1 MLCCSNLYVKY
12 GNFTALSN
20 VNLEFKPGYIHILF
34 GPNGAGK
41 TTLLKV
47 LSGVLMPT
55 AGSIL
60 YNQTDMHHDS
70 LHFFKRMG
78 FLSHDISLY
87 NNMTAIENLSF
98 WASLYS
104 IPEKDARIDELLRS
118 VELKEFGDKFV
129 KQFSRGMKQRLAI
142 AKSLL
147 HRPDVLIWDEP
158 FTGIDIMTTEI
169 ICSILKCMQQEGSLI
184 ILTMHDLL
192 SGYEL
197 GDYLY
202 IINKGRVVSQL
213 HKSSLSYKEFHAMFN
228 QLQK

>member
-1 MLCCSNLYVKY
+1 MLSCSNVYVKY

-41 TTLLKV
+41 TTLLKAM
-47 LSGVLMPT
+47 SGILEPT
-55 AGSIL
+55 SGRIL
-60 YNQTDMHHDS
+60 YDQIDIHQDP
-70 LHFFKRMG
+70 LRYFKKIS

-87 NNMTAIENLSF
+87 NNLTAHENLSF

-104 IPEKDARIDELLRS
+104 IAEKNERIDELLQI
-118 VELKEFGDKFV
+118 VKLKEFDNKFV

-147 HRPDVLIWDEP
+147 HNPDVLIWDEP

-169 ICSILKCMQQEGSLI
+169 ICGILGRMQKEGSLI

-197 GDYLY
+197 AGNLY
-202 IINKGRVVSQL
+202 IINRGRVVSQFD
-213 HKSSLSYKEFHAMFN
+213 KSSLSYEEFHAMFN

>member
-1 MLCCSNLYVKY
+1 MLICSNLYVKY

-41 TTLLKV
+41 TTLLKAM
-47 LSGVLMPT
+47 SGILAPT
-55 AGSIL
+55 AGRIL
-60 YNQTDMHHDS
+60 YDQIDIHQDP
-70 LHFFKRMG
+70 LHYFKKIS

-87 NNMTAIENLSF
+87 NNLTAQENLSF

-104 IPEKDARIDELLRS
+104 ITEKNERIDELLQI
-118 VELKEFGDKFV
+118 VKLKEFDNKFV

-147 HRPDVLIWDEP
+147 HKPDVLIWDEP

-169 ICSILKCMQQEGSLI
+169 ICSILTRMQKEGSLI

-197 GDYLY
+197 AGYLY
-202 IINKGRVVSQL
+202 IINRGRVVSQL
-213 HKSSLSYKEFHAMFN
+213 DKSSLSYEEFHAMFN